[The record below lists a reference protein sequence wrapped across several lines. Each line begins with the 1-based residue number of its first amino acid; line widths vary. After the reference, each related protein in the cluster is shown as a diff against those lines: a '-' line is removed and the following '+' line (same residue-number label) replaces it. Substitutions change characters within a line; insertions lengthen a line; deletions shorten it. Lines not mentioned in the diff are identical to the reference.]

1 MSMEFHRTTCIIGNK
16 GSMESHTSSESAV
29 SLRVEPNLE
38 RIVSSDEYGLIVNF
52 LPDSFA
58 IA

>member
-1 MSMEFHRTTCIIGNK
+1 MEFHRTTYIIRSK
-16 GSMESHTSSESAV
+16 ASIESHTSSEPAA

-38 RIVSSDEYGLIVNF
+38 RTVSSDEYGLIVNF